1 MTPRSDDGNCHNHR
15 LFPTEEFLQKN
26 PEVDRTILDYTR
38 TETAFAIITFC
49 LIVMGFGFGLYT
61 FKEPRYMFK
70 RLAGGVHFIGAA
82 AVLVVIEVVVN
93 SVEYEEQY
101 LTDRHPKGAVW
112 SYGYSFVFAWLTFV
126 VMLIIGITFMICSR
140 KKKGDR
146 SGGGQVDD
154 EPHIL
159 GRIEGKLYRPLVLF
173 EKGFLHLRSDKSARL
188 PPPSVGRNAQTCN
201 FANVIHST
209 KRYPEIK
216 INNRFQGYFVI

>member
-1 MTPRSDDGNCHNHR
+1 NCHNHR
-15 LFPTEEFLQKN
+15 LFPSEEFLQKN

-49 LIVMGFGFGLYT
+49 LIVMGFCFGLYT

-126 VMLIIGITFMICSR
+126 VLLVIGITFMICSR

-159 GRIEGKLYRPLVLF
+159 GRM
-173 EKGFLHLRSDKSARL
+173 
-188 PPPSVGRNAQTCN
+188 
-201 FANVIHST
+201 
-209 KRYPEIK
+209 
-216 INNRFQGYFVI
+216 

>member
-1 MTPRSDDGNCHNHR
+1 MYAPQQKKWLSTPALTGFPVHR
-15 LFPTEEFLQKN
+15 TGYRKLA
-26 PEVDRTILDYTR
+26 TI
-38 TETAFAIITFC
+38 
-49 LIVMGFGFGLYT
+49 
-61 FKEPRYMFK
+61 
-70 RLAGGVHFIGAA
+70 AA

-126 VMLIIGITFMICSR
+126 VLLIIGITFMICSR

-159 GRIEGKLYRPLVLF
+159 GRM
-173 EKGFLHLRSDKSARL
+173 
-188 PPPSVGRNAQTCN
+188 
-201 FANVIHST
+201 
-209 KRYPEIK
+209 
-216 INNRFQGYFVI
+216 